1 MADETG
7 PAGRDEKPGLSP
19 RMIGA
24 GIAIVL
30 AVIFVFE
37 NTTKVSIRFIIPKA
51 TVHVWA
57 ALLVSLALGVL
68 IGYFGARYSRKK

>member
-1 MADETG
+1 MADDQG
-7 PAGRDEKPGLSP
+7 PTPQDEKPGLSP
-19 RMIGA
+19 RLIGA

-37 NTTKVSIRFIIPKA
+37 NTKQVRIRFIIPSA

-68 IGYFGARYSRKK
+68 IGYFGARHNRKK